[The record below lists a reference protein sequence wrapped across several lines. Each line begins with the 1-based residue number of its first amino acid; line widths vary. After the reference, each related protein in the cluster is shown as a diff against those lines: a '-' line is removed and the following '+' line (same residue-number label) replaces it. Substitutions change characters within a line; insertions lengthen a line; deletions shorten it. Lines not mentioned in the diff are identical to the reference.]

1 MDFLLLATD
10 AAAAAPAAGE
20 AEVGFF
26 AGLIATA
33 WKHWSGGGVFMYP
46 ILFVGLF
53 GIAIT
58 IERVIFLW
66 FRASTNKEGFIAQL
80 TTLIVS
86 GNLDKAIKFVTGQP
100 PTPLANV
107 IKAGLMRVNKSDA
120 EVQSALDEATLRE
133 MPRLERRTGFLAMLG
148 NVAMLAGL
156 LGTVGGLIHCFEAV
170 GKPGVDPA
178 LKSKI
183 LADGIAEAMN
193 CTAFGLLVAIP
204 CLLAFS
210 ILNGKTQHLMDDIN
224 ESAVSVLNLVVAN
237 RDKLKV

>member
-1 MDFLLLATD
+1 MD
-10 AAAAAPAAGE
+10 GM
-20 AEVGFF
+20 
-26 AGLIATA
+26 IATIS
-33 WKHWSGGGVFMYP
+33 KHWFGGGIFMYP
-46 ILFVGLF
+46 ILFVGVF
-53 GIAIT
+53 GLAIT
-58 IERVIFLW
+58 IERVIALYFK
-66 FRASTNKEGFIAQL
+66 SSVNKDGFVAQL

-100 PTPLANV
+100 PTPLSNV
-107 IKAGLMRVNKSDA
+107 VKAGLMRVNKTDA

-133 MPRLERRTGFLAMLG
+133 MPRLERRTGYMAMLG
-148 NVAMLAGL
+148 NVALLVGL
-156 LGTVGGLIHCFEAV
+156 LGTIAGLIHCFESV

-204 CLLAFS
+204 CLLAYS
-210 ILNGKTQHLMDDIN
+210 VLNGKTQHLIDDIN
-224 ESAVSVLNLVVAN
+224 ETAVSVLNLVVAN

>member
-1 MDFLLLATD
+1 MDFLLLAAD
-10 AAAAAPAAGE
+10 AAAVPAGE
-20 AEVGFF
+20 ETGFI
-26 AGLIATA
+26 AGWIATI
-33 WKHWSGGGVFMYP
+33 WKHWKGGGLFMYP
-46 ILFVGLF
+46 ILAVGLF
-53 GIAIT
+53 GLAIT
-58 IERVIFLW
+58 IERAIFLY
-66 FRASTNKEGFIAQL
+66 FRASTNKEGFVAQL

-107 IKAGLMRVNKSDA
+107 VKAGLMRVNKSDA

-133 MPRLERRTGFLAMLG
+133 MPRIERRTGFLAMLG
-148 NVAMLAGL
+148 NIAMLAGL

-193 CTAFGLLVAIP
+193 CTAFGLFVAIP

-210 ILNGKTQHLMDDIN
+210 VLNGKTQHLIDDIN
-224 ESAVSVLNLVVAN
+224 ETAVSVLNLVVAN